1 MAGSAEDTVE
11 EEALGRFD
19 SSFRYLHGKALGHF
33 RHFAWK
39 SLDILAGIQY
49 SCINKSSC
57 LVFPWVLS
65 ALPVQLPMPGCLAHT
80 AAILMQKFLGS
91 VKLTCPEN
99 QCHIRRR
106 LENWK
111 HEDLPA
117 TGYIYKLYSYICGPV
132 ALSKYVTT

>member
-1 MAGSAEDTVE
+1 MARSAQDTLE

-57 LVFPWVLS
+57 FVFSWVLS
-65 ALPVQLPMPGCLAHT
+65 ALPVQLPIPGCLA
-80 AAILMQKFLGS
+80 
-91 VKLTCPEN
+91 LTN
-99 QCHIRRR
+99 LH
-106 LENWK
+106 
-111 HEDLPA
+111 
-117 TGYIYKLYSYICGPV
+117 
-132 ALSKYVTT
+132 